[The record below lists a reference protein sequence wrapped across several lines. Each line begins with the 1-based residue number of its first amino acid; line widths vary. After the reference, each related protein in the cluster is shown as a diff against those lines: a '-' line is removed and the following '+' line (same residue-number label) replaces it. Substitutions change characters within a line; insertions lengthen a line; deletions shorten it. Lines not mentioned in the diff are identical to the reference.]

1 MAKKAIEIP
10 GSAES
15 SDIIANATEQV
26 RIIENAAER
35 IKDSQDINA
44 QNEIVEILTQ
54 ARQALDN
61 IKKAEQRRATAV
73 KKADMSAIKVHEQ
86 ESRILNNRELTESGY
101 VVD

>member
-1 MAKKAIEIP
+1 MAKKAIETP
-10 GSAES
+10 GAAES
-15 SDIIANATEQV
+15 SDIIVNASEQV
-26 RIIENAAER
+26 QIIENVAER
-35 IKDSQDINA
+35 IKETQDINA
-44 QNEIVEILTQ
+44 QNEIVEMLVQ